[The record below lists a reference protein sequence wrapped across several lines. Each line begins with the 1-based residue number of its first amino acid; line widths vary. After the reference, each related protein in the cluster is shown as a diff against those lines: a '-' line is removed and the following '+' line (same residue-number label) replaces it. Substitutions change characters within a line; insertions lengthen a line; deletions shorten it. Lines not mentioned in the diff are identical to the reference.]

1 MNHEVITHSTN
12 WSFLLRTELLRYTAH
27 RLTYRRLVVHLD
39 KAVYNSIDSNLN
51 QTPNLLLYFV
61 ILIILLTVAVLGK
74 PYANLT
80 PNSIL
85 Y

>member
-1 MNHEVITHSTN
+1 M
-12 WSFLLRTELLRYTAH
+12 
-27 RLTYRRLVVHLD
+27 LTYRRLVVHLD